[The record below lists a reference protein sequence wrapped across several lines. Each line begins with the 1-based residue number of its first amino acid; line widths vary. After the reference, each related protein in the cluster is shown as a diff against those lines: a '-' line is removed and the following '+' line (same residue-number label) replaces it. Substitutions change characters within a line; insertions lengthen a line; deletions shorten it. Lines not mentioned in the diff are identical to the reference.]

1 MNKARL
7 LLRSCF
13 FYNMSSKSRTG
24 VMELK
29 KSVCTVAF
37 VCILVCITGCS
48 AIKNTDGEANKASGN
63 IAEIESGK
71 ETTES
76 LLQQTEGA
84 ERIVQAEKIGRASCR
99 ERVWHS
105 V

>member
-13 FYNMSSKSRTG
+13 FYNMSSKSRTE

-29 KSVCTVAF
+29 KSICTVAF
-37 VCILVCITGCS
+37 VCLLVCITGCC
-48 AIKNTDGEANKASGN
+48 ANKASGN

-84 ERIVQAEKIGRASCR
+84 ERIVQAETRIN
-99 ERVWHS
+99 EPYTTDT
-105 V
+105 